1 MPTAQMSLSV
11 TLRDRRTKMLDNTNY
26 YSRREAALQG
36 NGRYLFGFPKE
47 KIEEVF
53 LTTACESLQREPK
66 RMNRA

>member
-1 MPTAQMSLSV
+1 
-11 TLRDRRTKMLDNTNY
+11 MLENTNY

-53 LTTACESLQREPK
+53 LTTACESLQREAK